1 MVVSYIRSLLG
12 LDGSDN
18 GVEALKA
25 ALAEPRT
32 NVGLYGVFAEP
43 RLDVQGAKTAVFT
56 VTLYDEET
64 GEEYGETQVE
74 FEIDADAGKER
85 LDEFLSA
92 HGVDEVFDL
101 EEIVGQ
107 SASVERTDSGNI
119 EVQW

>member
-1 MVVSYIRSLLG
+1 MVVSYIRGLLG
-12 LDGSDN
+12 LDDSEN

-25 ALAEPRT
+25 ALVEPRT

-43 RLDVQGAKTAVFT
+43 HLDVQGAKTAVFT

-64 GEEYGETQVE
+64 GEEYGETKVE

-92 HGVDEVFDL
+92 HGVDELFDL
-101 EEIVGQ
+101 EEIVGAN
-107 SASVERTDSGNI
+107 ASVERTDSGNI